1 MINFILIIALGT
13 TVATPTIVHRKT
25 RQTQGNR
32 SIGFAAVIDFT
43 NFQIQKEI
51 DGHRFPFLISAVYLY
66 ISPTHIEIYVP
77 RMYSIKKSIDKGD
90 SESKEIKAIF

>member
-13 TVATPTIVHRKT
+13 TAAPTIVHRKT

-43 NFQIQKEI
+43 NFQIPKDI
-51 DGHRFPFLISAVYLY
+51 TYFSWIYKCY
-66 ISPTHIEIYVP
+66 IWMDLDFHSLFQHCTLHLN
-77 RMYSIKKSIDKGD
+77 
-90 SESKEIKAIF
+90 IFKNTPQQ

>member
-13 TVATPTIVHRKT
+13 TAAPTIVHRKT

-43 NFQIQKEI
+43 NFQIPKDI
-51 DGHRFPFLISAVYLY
+51 PYFSRI
-66 ISPTHIEIYVP
+66 
-77 RMYSIKKSIDKGD
+77 
-90 SESKEIKAIF
+90 

>member
-51 DGHRFPFLISAVYLY
+51 PYFSLN
-66 ISPTHIEIYVP
+66 
-77 RMYSIKKSIDKGD
+77 
-90 SESKEIKAIF
+90 